1 MKRKICEL
9 LLIIV
14 FYVLQCTAGRVLAI
28 GGISPNFLIII
39 PVLFGFLNGKT
50 EGIYTGNG
58 CSHSKRA
65 VFRHYEQT
73 G

>member
-39 PVLFGFLNGKT
+39 PVLLMVRQK
-50 EGIYTGNG
+50 EYIRDL
-58 CSHSKRA
+58 CA
-65 VFRHYEQT
+65 E
-73 G
+73 

>member
-50 EGIYTGNG
+50 E
-58 CSHSKRA
+58 
-65 VFRHYEQT
+65 
-73 G
+73 